1 MADRTI
7 YDTTVPS
14 AGSRGM
20 AHQRILRM
28 RFQNAWTNITGD
40 ANNLKMTPSAVAI
53 PSERYGQKAAQAS
66 QKMADNYAVTFGV
79 EAVRNN
85 AGMFVAAQAAIR
97 ELLKIGRRT
106 GADNLVDIQW
116 FDALDDDVP
125 AFQGT
130 FRVEWDD
137 ANAGY
142 AEGAGWSF
150 TLTSVGPVP
159 QITSPIATGVPL
171 IETALPV
178 GKTVGDVIY
187 VKGQKFT
194 GTTGVT
200 IKAVAVTKFQVID
213 DNTLSILI
221 PTGVSGA
228 SPIIVTN
235 AAGASTAYSYPA
247 A

>member
-1 MADRTI
+1 MPDRTI

-40 ANNLKMTPSAVAI
+40 ANNLKMTPSPVAVA
-53 PSERYGQKAAQAS
+53 SERYGQKASQAS
-66 QKMADNYAVTFGV
+66 QKLADNYAVTFGV
-79 EAVRNN
+79 EAVRN
-85 AGMFVAAQAAIR
+85 ASGMFVAAQAAIR

-106 GADNLVDIQW
+106 GADNLVEIQW

-125 AFQGT
+125 AFQGI

-142 AEGAGWSF
+142 AEGAGWAF
-150 TLTSVGPVP
+150 TLTSVGSVP

-171 IETALPV
+171 IETVLPV

-187 VKGQKFT
+187 IKGHKFT
-194 GTTGVT
+194 GTTQVQIDGVT
-200 IKAVAVTKFQVID
+200 VVKFTPID

-228 SPIIVTN
+228 AIVRVTN
-235 AAGASTAYSYPA
+235 AAGVSADYNYTAA
-247 A
+247 